1 MRMCPTTNSMQEKRF
16 RPSRI
21 ISSTCGKINN
31 LHSNNKSNFNGG
43 FNLAG
48 DVYGT
53 ESRAGFNTRG
63 DVYGTESRAG
73 FNTRNQMF

>member
-1 MRMCPTTNSMQEKRF
+1 MCPTTNSMQEQRF

-21 ISSTCGKINN
+21 GKMKLQSNKNN
-31 LHSNNKSNFNGG
+31 FIGG
-43 FNLAG
+43 FNTRG

-53 ESRAGFNTRG
+53 ENRAGFNTRG